1 MTRNRSD
8 AAPKSGTGKEPAGKR
23 TVAMPDAGQVS
34 AYLRAHPG
42 FLVEHPELLDVLD
55 PPACNGGNGVI
66 DLGRAMVERLRRE
79 VAEVAAARDAVVETG
94 RGNLAA
100 QARVHE
106 AILILLAARSF
117 EHFIETLTTD
127 VVVILDLDVITI
139 GVEQTKDNGTR
150 THTAGVC
157 RLEPNMV
164 DCLIGPRQTI
174 ALRNDIAGDA
184 AIFGAAAGLV
194 RSEALIRLS
203 ISEATPVALLALGS
217 RDADHF
223 QEGQGTEL
231 LAFLA
236 RVVESNIRG
245 WLNLPA

>member
-1 MTRNRSD
+1 MTRNQRD
-8 AAPKSGTGKEPAGKR
+8 AAPNGGAGKAPAEAPESE
-23 TVAMPDAGQVS
+23 TVTATGVADFLRRHPDFLA
-34 AYLRAHPG
+34 RHPD
-42 FLVEHPELLDVLD
+42 LLDELTPPARDRGDGVLD
-55 PPACNGGNGVI
+55 
-66 DLGRAMVERLRRE
+66 LQQFMVERLR
-79 VAEVAAARDAVVETG
+79 AELSEMAAAHDALIATG
-94 RGNLAA
+94 RGNLSA
-100 QARVHE
+100 QARVHK
-106 AILILLAARSF
+106 AILALLTARSF

>member
-66 DLGRAMVERLRRE
+66 DLGRAMVERLRKE

-117 EHFIETLTTD
+117 EHFIETLATD
-127 VVVILDLDVITI
+127 LAVILDLDVVMV
-139 GVEQTKDNGTR
+139 GVERNADEITR
-150 THTAGVC
+150 TQTAGVT
-157 RLEPNMV
+157 RLEPHMV
-164 DCLIGPRQTI
+164 DCLMGKGQNIV
-174 ALRNDIAGDA
+174 LRDAAPGDP
-184 AIFGAAAGLV
+184 AIFGAGAGLV
-194 RSEALIRLS
+194 ASYALMRLS
-203 ISEATPVALLALGS
+203 ISSATPPAVLALGS
-217 RDADHF
+217 RQPDHF
-223 QEGQGTEL
+223 HPGQGTEL
-231 LAFLA
+231 LLFLA
-236 RVVESNIRG
+236 RVVENCVRG
-245 WLNLPA
+245 WLNLPE